1 MSQDEFQALLQFMKV
16 LADENRLKLLGILAN
31 GERSVEELAALLKL
45 KAPTV
50 SHHLAKLRELDLVGM
65 RGEGNTHYYWLNG
78 DALRQTNRLL
88 LTPEK
93 MASLVDDV
101 EGDAWER
108 KVLRDFF
115 DGIHLKEIPA
125 SPKKRSVI
133 LKWLVNQFEYGVY
146 YKEKQVNEIIQRHHE
161 DSAFFRREL
170 AAQNWKDESGGATL
184 NGSDV
189 KLNFSSPDQ
198 NAQLRLVRAHADELA
213 LVVRTCATCGRV
225 AIYRGGV
232 LWRTISTHRATTRS
246 RVLVVLP
253 RFSLRTTSI
262 WLQVVGPKKVFIDGI
277 GVRPV

>member
-1 MSQDEFQALLQFMKV
+1 MAQDEFQALLQFMKV

-50 SHHLAKLRELDLVGM
+50 SHHLAKLREMDLVGM
-65 RGEGNTHYYWLNG
+65 RSDGNTHYYWLNS

-115 DGIHLKEIPA
+115 DGIRLKEIPA

-133 LKWLVNQFEYGVY
+133 LKWFANQFEYGVY

-170 AAQNWKDESGGATL
+170 ISRTGYMQRDNGTYWRVSPELLDRNKRLEVLHQLVDLFEPLHIYNESEVNELIRTKSSGYPFLRRELVAEEIL
-184 NGSDV
+184 NSDA
-189 KLNFSSPDQ
+189 S
-198 NAQLRLVRAHADELA
+198 
-213 LVVRTCATCGRV
+213 G
-225 AIYRGGV
+225 Y
-232 LWRTISTHRATTRS
+232 WRN
-246 RVLVVLP
+246 
-253 RFSLRTTSI
+253 
-262 WLQVVGPKKVFIDGI
+262 
-277 GVRPV
+277 